1 VVLPDHPKDSV
12 DRRSSVIS
20 SRELLRE
27 EIEQVWNIDRS
38 EMIDNI
44 YRFEN
49 GTLVLRP
56 HHFDVPGWPPG
67 AAEKSTPILLDC
79 FDRGGWFHGA
89 FDCAALV
96 GVVVLDSKRIGKH
109 RDQLQLKFLHVSR
122 SYRNSGL
129 GTQLFERA
137 KTAARERRARRL
149 YISAT
154 PSENT
159 VNFYRRLG
167 CAVAAEPEADLFEL
181 EPEDIH
187 LECDV

>member
-1 VVLPDHPKDSV
+1 M
-12 DRRSSVIS
+12 IS
-20 SRELLRE
+20 SRKLLRE

-38 EMIDNI
+38 EMIENI

-56 HHFDVPGWPPG
+56 HNFDVPGWPPG
-67 AAEKSTPILLDC
+67 EAEKYTPILLDC

-89 FDCAALV
+89 FEDAELV
-96 GVVVLDSKRIGKH
+96 GVVILDSKRIGKH
-109 RDQLQLKFLHVSR
+109 KDQLQLKFLYVSS
-122 SYRNSGL
+122 SYRNRGL
-129 GTQLFERA
+129 GTQLFELTKA
-137 KTAARERRARRL
+137 AARERGAKRL

-159 VNFYRRLG
+159 VNFYLRLG
-167 CAVAAEPEADLFEL
+167 CKVAGEPDPVLFEL

-187 LECDV
+187 LECDA